1 MSEMKRQKF
10 VNGKTKVCAY
20 QRAPTGYP
28 LVMAD
33 LGLMASQMQGCWCRC
48 KFFIRIPSWG

>member
-33 LGLMASQMQGCWCRC
+33 LGLMASQMQGC
-48 KFFIRIPSWG
+48 